1 MSGSNDHIGTDARRY
16 GKATIGDAVAR
27 LRQGGLVA
35 VPTETV
41 YGLAADSTDAAAV
54 AEIYRTKGR
63 PDFNPLIVHVPD
75 LEAARTLGQFNGLAA
90 RFAAALWPGPLTLVV
105 PKTEDCPVAAAVT
118 AGLDTIALRAPA
130 HPVMRELLDASGL
143 FLAAPSA
150 NRSGGISPT
159 TADHVASSLGTA
171 APLILDGGPCERG
184 IESTIVAVNGS
195 DYRILR
201 PGPVTPDQLAEIA
214 GKPATT
220 AASGRIEAPG
230 QLASHYAPAKPVRL
244 DAQVAQA
251 DEYHIGFGPVAGDM
265 SLSEKSDLA
274 EAASRLFAALHHAE
288 ASAKPKIAVAPISG
302 TGIGLALNDR
312 LRRAASPK

>member
-75 LEAARTLGQFNGLAA
+75 LEAARTLGQFNELAV

-105 PKTEDCPVAAAVT
+105 PKTENCPVAAAVT

-159 TADHVASSLGTA
+159 TADHVASSLGPA

-201 PGPVTPDQLAEIA
+201 PGPVTPDQLADIA
-214 GKPATT
+214 GKPAII

>member
-1 MSGSNDHIGTDARRY
+1 MSGSNDHIGAAARRY
-16 GKATIGDAVAR
+16 GKATIAEAVAR
-27 LRQGGLVA
+27 LRGGGLVG

-54 AEIYRTKGR
+54 AEIYRAKGR

-75 LEAARTLGQFNGLAA
+75 LDAARTLGQFNERAA
-90 RFAAALWPGPLTLVV
+90 GFAAAFWPGPLTLVV
-105 PKTEDCPVAAAVT
+105 PKTEDCPVTAAVT
-118 AGLDTIALRAPA
+118 AGLDTIALRVPA
-130 HPVMRELLDASGL
+130 HPVMRELLQASGL

-159 TADHVASSLGTA
+159 TADHVTRSLGKA
-171 APLILDGGPCERG
+171 VPLILDGGPCARG
-184 IESTIVAVNGS
+184 IESTIVAIGGD

-201 PGPVTPDQLAEIA
+201 PGPVTAAQLEAIA
-214 GKPATT
+214 GKPPAT
-220 AASGRIEAPG
+220 ARIGKIEAPG

-244 DAQVAQA
+244 GAQTAMA

-265 SLSEKSDLA
+265 NLSEDSDLA
-274 EAASRLFAALHHAE
+274 EAASLLFAALHDAD
-288 ASAKPKIAVAPISG
+288 ASDRLRIAVAPIPE
-302 TGIGLALNDR
+302 TEIGLALNDR

>member
-1 MSGSNDHIGTDARRY
+1 MSGSNDHIDGEARRY
-16 GKATIGDAVAR
+16 GKATIGEAAAR
-27 LRQGGLVA
+27 LRSGGLVA

-75 LEAARTLGQFNGLAA
+75 LKAARKLGQFSQLAV

-105 PKTEDCPVAAAVT
+105 PKTQDCPVAAAVT
-118 AGLDTIALRAPA
+118 AGLGTIAVRVPA

-150 NRSGGISPT
+150 NRSGAISPT
-159 TADHVASSLGTA
+159 TADHVARSLGTM

-184 IESTIVAVNGS
+184 IESTIIAVDGS

-201 PGPVTPDQLAEIA
+201 PGPVTPAQLEAIA
-214 GKPATT
+214 GKPADSRV
-220 AASGRIEAPG
+220 SGAIEAPG
-230 QLASHYAPAKPVRL
+230 QLRSHYAPAKPVRL
-244 DAQVAQA
+244 EARTAGS

-265 SLSEKSDLA
+265 NLSARSDLA
-274 EAASRLFAALHHAE
+274 EAASRLFAALHQAE
-288 ASAKPKIAVAPISG
+288 ASEKPKIAVAPITDSE
-302 TGIGLALNDR
+302 IGLALNDR

>member
-184 IESTIVAVNGS
+184 LESTIVAVNVS

-201 PGPVTPDQLAEIA
+201 PGPVTPDELEAIA
-214 GKPATT
+214 GQPATA
-220 AASGRIEAPG
+220 AASGKIEAPG

>member
-75 LEAARTLGQFNGLAA
+75 LEAARTLGQFNGLAV

-184 IESTIVAVNGS
+184 IESTIIAVNGS
-195 DYRILR
+195 DYGILR

-214 GKPATT
+214 RKPATT

-265 SLSEKSDLA
+265 NLSEKSDLA